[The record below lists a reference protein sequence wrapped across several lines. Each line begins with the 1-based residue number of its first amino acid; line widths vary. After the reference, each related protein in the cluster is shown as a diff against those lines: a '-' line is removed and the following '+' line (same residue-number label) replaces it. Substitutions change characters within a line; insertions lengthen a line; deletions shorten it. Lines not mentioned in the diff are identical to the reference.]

1 MKKMMTA
8 LMALFLMAG
17 TSALAQESKSATAPK
32 ERPTTE
38 QLARKATERMT
49 EQLKL
54 TDKQAEQVYEATL
67 QRLRANEAL
76 REQARVAKSE
86 EAEKMK
92 SILSTEQFVRWSQM
106 QNRPRRGHGPQVG
119 KNARAK
125 RPECR
130 PECCEAP
137 KARRDKK

>member
-17 TSALAQESKSATAPK
+17 TSALAQESKSAMAPK

-67 QRLRANEAL
+67 QRLRASEAL
-76 REQARVAKSE
+76 REQARSAKSE

-92 SILSTEQFVRWSQM
+92 TILSTEQFVRWSQSQVLHDRGPRM
-106 QNRPRRGHGPQVG
+106 GRVGQAKDAAHASKRDAAPRRRGD
-119 KNARAK
+119 
-125 RPECR
+125 
-130 PECCEAP
+130 
-137 KARRDKK
+137 RR